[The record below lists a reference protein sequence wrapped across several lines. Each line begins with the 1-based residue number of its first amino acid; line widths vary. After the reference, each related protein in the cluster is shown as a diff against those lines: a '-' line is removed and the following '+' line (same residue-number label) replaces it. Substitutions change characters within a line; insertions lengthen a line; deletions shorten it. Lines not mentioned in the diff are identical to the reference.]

1 MCVCVCL
8 KKLLIH
14 KTEEELKHAYAD
26 ADLKHTERLTK
37 LNAQLRKT
45 EKELKHADADTDLKH
60 AERLTKPNAQL
71 RKRLAVQHLAQLKIE
86 QEEEGAQLKEMQ
98 AQTAQVP

>member
-1 MCVCVCL
+1 VYL

-14 KTEEELKHAYAD
+14 NTEG
-26 ADLKHTERLTK
+26 
-37 LNAQLRKT
+37 
-45 EKELKHADADTDLKH
+45 ELKHADADADLKP
-60 AERLTKPNAQL
+60 AERLTKPDAQL

-86 QEEEGAQLKEMQ
+86 EQEEGAQLKEMQ